1 MYLTKI
7 KTYLLP
13 RVVAIS
19 VVLLSSCSTIPQG
32 NYTALAE
39 KEHQRV
45 TEWPV
50 QEEVAEATT
59 SLGELIRDAELDS
72 LIEEAQQANPNVQ
85 QTFLT
90 LKILGAQRQQTTAD
104 RLPKAQFDAGAGK
117 DEGDDESYSGSLS
130 ISWEVDLWKKLTDSE
145 GAAVMDEAEQQAL
158 LEAARTALTAEVMKE
173 WLGLISDQN
182 TINIERL
189 RLENLGKN
197 ELYILQRYRSGI
209 GTLED
214 LDSARTST
222 SVSRASLEGYQENLS
237 QRQRTLKTLLGR
249 IGSTDVTVKA
259 SYPEVLTP
267 LADLPDQTLQRRPD
281 LQAAYFAIQAADLR
295 TSVAYKDLL
304 PSISL
309 QAALEDIGDSPQSML
324 LSDPLWGLLGQL
336 TAPVFQGGKL
346 KAAAEVAELKTAQS
360 YEAYRETLLEAISE
374 VENALSLEQS
384 ITRQQNHITSALASA
399 RNSLER
405 YQESYRSGLVDILDL
420 LTVQEKT
427 FDLASQLDTLIY
439 ERLTNRIDL
448 GLALG
453 LGVEK

>member
-1 MYLTKI
+1 MHLSKI
-7 KTYLLP
+7 RFFLKPILI
-13 RVVAIS
+13 VGA
-19 VVLLSSCSTIPQG
+19 VLFLSSCSIVPQG

-39 KEHQRV
+39 KERQLV

-50 QEEVAEATT
+50 QEAGAEKATV
-59 SLGELIRDAELDS
+59 LKELISDPELDS
-72 LIEEAQQANPNVQ
+72 LIDEALQANPNLQ
-85 QTFLT
+85 QTVLT
-90 LKILGAQRQQTTAD
+90 LKILGAQRRQTTAD
-104 RLPKAQFDAGAGK
+104 RLPQAQVDMGAGK
-117 DEGDDESYSGSLS
+117 DEGDEENYRGLLS
-130 ISWEVDLWKKLTDSE
+130 ISWEVDLWKKLADSE

-158 LEAARTALTAEVMKE
+158 LEAARISLTAEVMKE
-173 WLGLISDQN
+173 WLGLISDQG
-182 TINIERL
+182 TINIEKL
-189 RLENLGKN
+189 HLENLKKN
-197 ELYILQRYRSGI
+197 ETYILQRYRSGI

-222 SVSRASLEGYQENLS
+222 AVSRASLEGYQENLS

-249 IGSTDVTVKA
+249 IGSADLTAKA
-259 SYPEVLTP
+259 LYPEVITP

-281 LQAAYFAIQAADLR
+281 LQAAYFAIEAASLR
-295 TSVAYKDLL
+295 TSVAYKELL

-309 QAALEDIGDSPQSML
+309 KAALEDIGDSPQSML
-324 LSDPLWGLLGQL
+324 LSDPVWALLGQL

-346 KAAAEVAELKTAQS
+346 KAAAEVAELQTAQS
-360 YEAYRETLLEAISE
+360 YEAYRETLLEAINE

-384 ITRQQNHITSALASA
+384 ITRRQSHISSALASA

-420 LTVQEKT
+420 LIVQEKT
-427 FDLASQLDTLIY
+427 FDLASQLNTLIY
-439 ERLTNRIDL
+439 ERLTNRINL

>member
-1 MYLTKI
+1 MYLSKSRFFL
-7 KTYLLP
+7 KPLLIAGA
-13 RVVAIS
+13 VFF
-19 VVLLSSCSTIPQG
+19 LSSCSIVPQG

-39 KEHQRV
+39 KQRQRV

-50 QEEVAEATT
+50 QDESVQEATV
-59 SLGELIRDAELDS
+59 LNELISDPELDS
-72 LIEEAQQANPNVQ
+72 LIDEALQANPNLQ
-85 QTFLT
+85 QTVLS
-90 LKILGAQRQQTTAD
+90 LKILGAQRRQTTAD
-104 RLPKAQFDAGAGK
+104 RLPQAQFDAGAGK
-117 DEGDDESYSGSLS
+117 DEGDEESYSGSLS
-130 ISWEVDLWKKLTDSE
+130 ISWEVDLWKKLADSE

-158 LEAARTALTAEVMKE
+158 LEAARVSLTGEVMTE
-173 WLGLISDQN
+173 WLGLTSDRS
-182 TINIERL
+182 TINIEKL
-189 RLENLGKN
+189 RLENLEKN

-222 SVSRASLEGYQENLS
+222 AVSRASLEEYQENLS

-249 IGSTDVTVKA
+249 IGSEDLTAKA
-259 SYPEVLTP
+259 LYPEVIIP

-281 LQAAYFAIQAADLR
+281 LQAAYFAIEAANLR

-309 QAALEDIGDSPQSML
+309 EAALEDIGNSPHSML
-324 LSDPLWGLLGQL
+324 LSDPVWALLGQL
-336 TAPVFQGGKL
+336 SAPIFQGGKL

-360 YEAYRETLLEAISE
+360 YEAYRETLLEAINE

-384 ITRQQNHITSALASA
+384 ITRRQNHISSALASA
-399 RNSLER
+399 QNSLER

-427 FDLASQLDTLIY
+427 FDLASQLNTLIY
-439 ERLTNRIDL
+439 ERLTNRINL